1 MKLYFGDPLLKTN
14 IFRGTNDL
22 GDECNRRVRHGLLRS
37 SYRICREYQYYLAL
51 PALSFNLRC
60 RVKSFNRHCCEI
72 LLSLTFPALA
82 NVFPRN
88 YSRLNQWEMT
98 ISLWVFYSR
107 GQQPNNFGNHWCK
120 CAGSDPSFLMF
131 LLFLLFWCFLIRLQS
146 FKPKITV
153 SPTFTVSLCFDF
165 NYFPCPLSII
175 TVISW

>member
-37 SYRICREYQYYLAL
+37 SYRICREYQYYLAP

-120 CAGSDPSFLMF
+120 CAGSDPSLYVSSSGCSHLNPKSQFPQ
-131 LLFLLFWCFLIRLQS
+131 LLQCPFVLI
-146 FKPKITV
+146 
-153 SPTFTVSLCFDF
+153 
-165 NYFPCPLSII
+165 SII
-175 TVISW
+175 FPVRSR